1 MNDYKEE
8 FTKIILDVTKAAGCE
23 LDKSNF
29 EIIIGHNHI
38 NLKNNQTAVYIFCFN
53 EEFLKIGKAGS
64 KSLARINS
72 HHYGTSTKSTLA
84 NSIKEDRAFRE
95 KNGINDSTK
104 DFGKWIKANTTKYV
118 ITFDSDNKFTNALI
132 ESAFHYKFKPKYEK

>member
-1 MNDYKEE
+1 MDDYKEK
-8 FTKIILDVTKAAGCE
+8 FTRTILDVTQAAGYK

-29 EIIIGHNHI
+29 EILTGHNHI
-38 NLKNNQTAVYIFCFN
+38 NLKKNQTAVYIFCFN

-84 NSIKEDRAFRE
+84 KSIKEDKVFQTE
-95 KNGINDSTK
+95 NGINDSIT

-118 ITFDSDNKFTNALI
+118 IIFDYDNKFTNALI
-132 ESAFHYKFKPKYEK
+132 ESAFHYKFKPKYEN